1 LIPVLLALW
10 LAQDAPK
17 PADFAVTEVFKGT
30 PAAPKLT
37 TPGQKTFKTEIRR
50 WAARG
55 PNFAGSF
62 TLAAWGCGAGCIQIA
77 VVDEK
82 TGNVYEGPFG
92 ALPKST
98 LCLEG
103 TPENIGIGFQKDSA
117 LLVIK
122 GCPDFKD
129 CGVYYYQWTGSAF
142 KLLRKDLLA
151 QTPNCQP

>member
-1 LIPVLLALW
+1 VLLVQAAL
-10 LAQDAPK
+10 K
-17 PADFAVTEVFKGT
+17 PADFPVTEVFKGA
-30 PAAPKLT
+30 PAVPKLT
-37 TPGQKTFKTEIRR
+37 TAGQKAFKSQIRE

-55 PNFAGSF
+55 PNFAGHF
-62 TLAAWGCGAGCIQIA
+62 ALAVWGCGAGCIQIA

-82 TGNVYEGPFG
+82 KGNVYEGPFG

-98 LCLEG
+98 LCL
-103 TPENIGIGFQKDSA
+103 PDSLGIAFQRDSA
-117 LLVIK
+117 LLVLK

-129 CGVYYYQWTGSAF
+129 CGLYYYQWTGSEF